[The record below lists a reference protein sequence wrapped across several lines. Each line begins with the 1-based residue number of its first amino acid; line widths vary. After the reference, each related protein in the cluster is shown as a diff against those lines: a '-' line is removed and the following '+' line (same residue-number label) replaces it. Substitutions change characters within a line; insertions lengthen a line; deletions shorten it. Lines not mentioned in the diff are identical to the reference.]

1 MSEPM
6 DAADSDNAAADP
18 WIDAFLEDLVHVRS
32 ASEHTSRNYSQA
44 LNEFVAWHQQTYQKT
59 ADWKSLDRDL
69 FRGYLR
75 FLGRENYSR
84 SSTQVRFSALRTFYK
99 FLIRKGQVEKMP
111 IRNIT
116 LPKKERHLP
125 QFLTPNQIS
134 ALLQAPAR
142 AWEIKKK
149 KSKRPPS
156 PEAYL
161 RDTAVLETLYSCG
174 LRISE
179 LCGLTVGDVFFDDQ
193 VVRVEGKGKKERL
206 TPIGL
211 PALESISVYWDAI
224 NHPKFPDQ
232 PVFYANVDGKLGLY
246 PRLIQTRLKT
256 YLIMA
261 ELDPNLTPHK
271 LRHSFATHL
280 LNAGA
285 DLRSVQ
291 ELLGHAHL
299 VTTQIYTH
307 LSTDRLK
314 RVYDESHP
322 RA

>member
-1 MSEPM
+1 M

-44 LNEFVAWHQQTYQKT
+44 LNEFVAWHQNLYQKIPV
-59 ADWKSLDRDL
+59 WKSLDRDL
-69 FRGYLR
+69 FRAYLR

-125 QFLTPNQIS
+125 QFLTPDQIS
-134 ALLQAPAR
+134 ALLQAPAKS
-142 AWEIKKK
+142 WELKKEK
-149 KSKRPPS
+149 NKRPAS
-156 PEAYL
+156 PEAYV

-179 LCGLTVGDVFFDDQ
+179 LCGLTVGDVFFEDQ

-211 PALESISVYWDAI
+211 PALESIRIYWETID
-224 NHPKFPDQ
+224 HPGSADQ
-232 PVFYANVDGKLGLY
+232 PVFFANAAKELPLY

-261 ELDPNLTPHK
+261 ELDPSLTPHK

>member
-1 MSEPM
+1 M
-6 DAADSDNAAADP
+6 DAAESNKTAADP

-32 ASEHTSRNYSQA
+32 ASKHTCRNYSQA
-44 LNEFVAWHQQTYQKT
+44 LNEFVAWHQQVHHVPPQ
-59 ADWKSLDRDL
+59 WKSLDRDL
-69 FRGYLR
+69 FRTYLR
-75 FLGRENYSR
+75 HLGRERYSR
-84 SSTQVRFSALRTFYK
+84 SSTQIRFSALRTFYK
-99 FLIRKGQVEKMP
+99 FLIRNGQVEQMP
-111 IRNIT
+111 IRHIT
-116 LPKKERHLP
+116 LPKKEQHLP
-125 QFLTPNQIS
+125 QFLTPDQIS
-134 ALLQAPAR
+134 ALLQAPAK
-142 AWEIKKK
+142 AWEQKKLKNK
-149 KSKRPPS
+149 KPPS
-156 PEAYL
+156 PEIYL

-179 LCGLTVGDVFFDDQ
+179 LCGLKVGDIVWGDQ

-206 TPIGL
+206 APIGQ
-211 PALESISVYWDAI
+211 PALDSIRVYWDTIDHAQS
-224 NHPKFPDQ
+224 NDL
-232 PVFYANVDGKLGLY
+232 PVFFAKVSNQQPLY
-246 PRLIQTRLKT
+246 PRLIQSRLKS
-256 YLIMA
+256 YLIA
-261 ELDPNLTPHK
+261 AGLDPSLTPHK

-314 RVYDESHP
+314 RVYDASHP

>member
-1 MSEPM
+1 M
-6 DAADSDNAAADP
+6 
-18 WIDAFLEDLVHVRS
+18 
-32 ASEHTSRNYSQA
+32 
-44 LNEFVAWHQQTYQKT
+44 
-59 ADWKSLDRDL
+59 
-69 FRGYLR
+69 
-75 FLGRENYSR
+75 
-84 SSTQVRFSALRTFYK
+84 
-99 FLIRKGQVEKMP
+99 
-111 IRNIT
+111 
-116 LPKKERHLP
+116 
-125 QFLTPNQIS
+125 
-134 ALLQAPAR
+134 
-142 AWEIKKK
+142 
-149 KSKRPPS
+149 
-156 PEAYL
+156 
-161 RDTAVLETLYSCG
+161 
-174 LRISE
+174 
-179 LCGLTVGDVFFDDQ
+179 
-193 VVRVEGKGKKERL
+193 

-211 PALESISVYWDAI
+211 PALESIRIYWETID
-224 NHPKFPDQ
+224 HPGSADQ
-232 PVFYANVDGKLGLY
+232 PVFFANAANELPLY

-271 LRHSFATHL
+271 LRHSFATHM

>member
-1 MSEPM
+1 
-6 DAADSDNAAADP
+6 
-18 WIDAFLEDLVHVRS
+18 
-32 ASEHTSRNYSQA
+32 
-44 LNEFVAWHQQTYQKT
+44 
-59 ADWKSLDRDL
+59 
-69 FRGYLR
+69 
-75 FLGRENYSR
+75 
-84 SSTQVRFSALRTFYK
+84 
-99 FLIRKGQVEKMP
+99 
-111 IRNIT
+111 
-116 LPKKERHLP
+116 
-125 QFLTPNQIS
+125 
-134 ALLQAPAR
+134 
-142 AWEIKKK
+142 
-149 KSKRPPS
+149 
-156 PEAYL
+156 
-161 RDTAVLETLYSCG
+161 
-174 LRISE
+174 
-179 LCGLTVGDVFFDDQ
+179 LTVGDVFFDDQ

-211 PALESISVYWDAI
+211 PALESISAYWDAI

-232 PVFYANVDGKLGLY
+232 PVFYANVDDKLGLY